1 MTLSEI
7 AKKRDELE
15 ARVLR
20 DGGTERDVA
29 EAAELVQSYID
40 ELERLENT
48 VTVKP
53 YLSADAVAD
62 KVLSYWS
69 YDG

>member
-1 MTLSEI
+1 MKLQEI

-15 ARVLR
+15 RRIA
-20 DGGTERDVA
+20 TNTATQRDVA
-29 EAAELVQSYID
+29 EAAELVSKYVD

-48 VTVKP
+48 ATVKP

-69 YDG
+69 NNG